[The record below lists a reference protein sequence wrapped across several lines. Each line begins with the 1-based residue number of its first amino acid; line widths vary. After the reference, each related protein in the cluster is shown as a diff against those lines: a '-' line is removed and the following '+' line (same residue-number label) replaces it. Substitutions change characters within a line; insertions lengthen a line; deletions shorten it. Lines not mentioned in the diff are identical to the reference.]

1 MASLTRRQAVKGM
14 VVGSAGVVLQERFG
28 GRRKWNTSVGSWCSI
43 CMSTPIMDYGAAAA
57 SYVDAF
63 RNQDNAIVMLRRSS
77 TWNVNR
83 LKGSKA

>member
-1 MASLTRRQAVKGM
+1 
-14 VVGSAGVVLQERFG
+14 
-28 GRRKWNTSVGSWCSI
+28 
-43 CMSTPIMDYGAAAA
+43 MDYGAAAA